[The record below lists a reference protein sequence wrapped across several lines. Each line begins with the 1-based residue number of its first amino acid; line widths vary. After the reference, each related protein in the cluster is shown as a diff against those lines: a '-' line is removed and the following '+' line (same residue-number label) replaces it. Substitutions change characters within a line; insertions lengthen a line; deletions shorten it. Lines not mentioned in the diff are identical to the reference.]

1 MSISICLQEELQSI
15 VEAEMWPG
23 APAES
28 SLPSHSNT
36 NTTRLQ
42 QRRALEGCPRV
53 PVSSFFSPT
62 DPTTLA
68 MAFMAMRKNLD
79 ERAKKKELDAIF
91 AKFDHNHNGNIYIL
105 IPQPVRS
112 LILNCFLQR
121 EDLHQRLPGRAEGSR
136 HRHF

>member
-1 MSISICLQEELQSI
+1 MSISICFQEELQSI

-36 NTTRLQ
+36 NTAPTPRLQ

-62 DPTTLA
+62 DPTTPA

-105 IPQPVRS
+105 IPQPCLTGSPIELFPTKGRFTSKTSWRS
-112 LILNCFLQR
+112 
-121 EDLHQRLPGRAEGSR
+121 
-136 HRHF
+136 